1 MRTNFPET
9 WRYLKAQRARNPR
22 EDAIEEFTDYLTLGL
37 GEPGA
42 TKGAAN
48 PPPGQEP
55 EAPAKAAASTKGETR
70 DEYVNRRCEEYM
82 HKNLSSR
89 RGAGGKFYTIGGG
102 GDGGVAFQVI

>member
-22 EDAIEEFTDYLTLGL
+22 DDAIEEFTDYLVLGTGAKSESATNPL
-37 GEPGA
+37 PGRETEPA
-42 TKGAAN
+42 APRAVQAPREETK
-48 PPPGQEP
+48 E
-55 EAPAKAAASTKGETR
+55 
-70 DEYVNRRCEEYM
+70 DYVRRRCEEYM